1 MKFFEVTYDDSQPI
15 DGYGPGMFRIA
26 GEAVEG
32 PIRILPTGVTA
43 WGGYEDVEGLV
54 AAAGKVDV
62 MLIGTGADPA
72 FVPAG
77 FRRALEEAGIGL
89 EVMATP
95 SACRTFNVL
104 LGEGRRV
111 GAALLPV

>member
-1 MKFFEVTYDDSQPI
+1 MRFNEVTYSGVKPI
-15 DGYGPGMFRIA
+15 DGYGPGLFRVD
-26 GEAVEG
+26 GAVIEG
-32 PIRILPTGVTA
+32 AALVLPSGVSA
-43 WGGYEDVEGLV
+43 WGGYGAVDQLT
-54 AAAGKVDV
+54 AAAGDIDV
-62 MLIGTGADPA
+62 LLIGTGADPA
-72 FVPAG
+72 FVPAE
-77 FRRALEEAGIGL
+77 FRRAIEAAGIGL